1 MFLSSF
7 QTAHCAIFQTG
18 LPDLLNISK
27 IHRNNTRTSYAQN
40 DAQFTWKP
48 IAPMETKS
56 AKKCD
61 SEF

>member
-1 MFLSSF
+1 M
-7 QTAHCAIFQTG
+7 
-18 LPDLLNISK
+18 
-27 IHRNNTRTSYAQN
+27 HRNNTRTSFAQN